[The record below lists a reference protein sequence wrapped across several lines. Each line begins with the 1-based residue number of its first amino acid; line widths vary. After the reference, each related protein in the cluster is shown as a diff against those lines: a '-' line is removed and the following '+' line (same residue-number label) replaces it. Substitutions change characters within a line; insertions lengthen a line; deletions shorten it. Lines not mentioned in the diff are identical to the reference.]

1 MTAVVGVKLEFCFQ
15 CCVHHRCGVIII
27 FGKQNYITTSA
38 VLSLY
43 LENKTTS
50 PLVRCYNYLKM
61 IKTKLQLD
69 PGMGPKTI
77 PKCAPTYFRFAICS
91 SSTEGYAGVYTEE
104 FAEGVGGVGKRE
116 CGAGI
121 GLLGGWGWGWGRG
134 WGWGDGGGGEGCA
147 TT

>member
-91 SSTEGYAGVYTEE
+91 SSTERVRRGIYRGVC
-104 FAEGVGGVGKRE
+104 GGG
-116 CGAGI
+116 
-121 GLLGGWGWGWGRG
+121 
-134 WGWGDGGGGEGCA
+134 GGGGEAGVWGGDWFVGGLGLGVG
-147 TT
+147 